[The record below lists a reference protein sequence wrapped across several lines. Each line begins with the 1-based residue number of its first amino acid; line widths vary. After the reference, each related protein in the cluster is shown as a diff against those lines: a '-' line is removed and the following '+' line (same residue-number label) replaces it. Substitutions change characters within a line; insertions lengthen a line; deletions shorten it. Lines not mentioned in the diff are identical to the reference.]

1 MPSLAHNLQRYAS
14 VMGLWHIT
22 NVKVAVRIKHSVVK
36 KKTTFYSSETG
47 NPTLFSSLEA
57 HEKKTSI
64 VVTWLYVPLH

>member
-36 KKTTFYSSETG
+36 KKNYV
-47 NPTLFSSLEA
+47 LFVRDGEP
-57 HEKKTSI
+57 H
-64 VVTWLYVPLH
+64 PLLIT